1 MKRAIC
7 RLAALTVLAGCSSLA
22 PKPPEVECVTNDD
35 CDQDPGFVCDL
46 GVCRDGGDAPPLAII
61 GFDLQEVAGGQ
72 AQFRAEVAGCDR
84 EVLGEGTTIRVLSI
98 PRGEL
103 ARTLSLGVSADPITP
118 NESPLPATFTLSQDS
133 RFARDAHRRQVTFDP
148 LPEEL
153 LEDSLV
159 QVAWPRYLI
168 DNDLPSFLREGGY
181 LVWQT
186 QPLSVEESAPAA
198 LRYQQLAPPV
208 TLAGDKSQD
217 CQTDLDCCLDADTCD
232 AEDVRNACVL
242 SVGACRAPF
251 NEPVRYT
258 YVYADACDRPIR
270 GQVVTVDEQL
280 AILGPLAGTSVT
292 LRHTDPERVP
302 RLGLPRLDEVPIEMR
317 ERECTSDGAC
327 ADGLICNEDTEQ
339 CELPLAGLVAW
350 TGTTPADPEPGLDGQ
365 FDARVYTYCDDL
377 PTSEPLQRSFDVTIT
392 PPLDGFPSVVLQADV
407 DFAPLQAGGQKP
419 NASFGGN
426 LCVPAVGA
434 TQNITLALSGEP
446 QTLLGAYTCCD
457 IDCLP
462 RTEDDAVDPP
472 EPPSQCAGASAGV
485 TPTYR
490 AESALVFDRA
500 RLEAWNAADSP
511 CVPLRPDDDGDD
523 DDDVTVGVLRRSGPC
538 EASDDSGTTMPQCEL
553 NLADNDG
560 TPREYTLRIE
570 TPTGSVL
577 GSRDTNLIVDA
588 LSGTTVAELQLP
600 NRVMVRGRV
609 DIESCNEAEEADGD
623 CGTPGA
629 KILAE
634 RLRMDGESE
643 DDHPGP
649 YFHQISTFFDP
660 TQPPGQQSG
669 AYVLPLDP
677 GVWVV
682 TALPDSGTDGGP
694 APIKVVDVRDGR
706 DKRGTDFTLEDGIL
720 VTVDVGS
727 FDRRSQMIPLDTG
740 SYADL
745 TNPDTNVPLEL
756 GAAGQC
762 LSSDGTTAGCRI
774 RRLVGGS
781 SLPPSQIGQVRFTAR
796 SRDTNT
802 AADCTTQ
809 R

>member
-1 MKRAIC
+1 MKRAVS
-7 RLAALTVLAGCSSLA
+7 RLAVLTVLAGCSSLA

-46 GVCRDGGDAPPLAII
+46 GVCRDGGDPPPLAII

-84 EVLGEGTTIRVLSI
+84 EVLSEGTTIRVLSL

-118 NESPLPATFTLSQDS
+118 NDSPLPATFTLSQGS
-133 RFARDAHRRQVTFDP
+133 RFARDTHRRQVTFDP

-159 QVAWPRYLI
+159 QVAWPRYVI
-168 DNDLPSFLREGGY
+168 DNDLPESLLEGGY

-186 QPLSVEESAPAA
+186 QPLSVEDSAPAA
-198 LRYQQLAPPV
+198 LRYQHLAPPV
-208 TLAGDKSQD
+208 ALTGEKSRE
-217 CQTDLDCCLDADTCD
+217 CASDLDCCVDASSCD

-242 SVGACRAPF
+242 TLGACRQPF
-251 NEPVRYT
+251 NEPVEYT

-270 GQVVTVDEQL
+270 GQVVTVDDQL
-280 AILGPLAGTSVT
+280 QILGPLPETSIA
-292 LRHTDPERVP
+292 LRHADPNRVP
-302 RLGLPRLDEVPIEMR
+302 PLGLPRLDVVPIAMR
-317 ERECTSDGAC
+317 DRECTNDTGC
-327 ADGLICNEDTEQ
+327 AQGLTCNEETEQ
-339 CELPLAGLVAW
+339 CELPLAGLLAW
-350 TGTTPADPEPGLDGQ
+350 TGTTPADPEPGLEGQ

-377 PTSEPLQRSFDVTIT
+377 PTSEPLQRSFDVTVT
-392 PPLDGFPSVVLQADV
+392 PPEQSGLPSIILRADV

-426 LCVPAVGA
+426 LCVPAIGA
-434 TQNITLALSGEP
+434 SRDITLALSGEP
-446 QTLLGAYTCCD
+446 RTLLGGYTCCD

-462 RTEDDAVDPP
+462 RTEDDVDTPP
-472 EPPSQCAGASAGV
+472 APPSQCAGASAGV
-485 TPTYR
+485 TPTFR
-490 AESALVFDRA
+490 AESILQFDAA

-511 CVPLRPDDDGDD
+511 CVGLRPDEDGT
-523 DDDVTVGVLRRSGPC
+523 TVGLLRRSGAC
-538 EASDDSGTTMPQCEL
+538 GSLDDTGTISPQCEL
-553 NLADNDG
+553 ALPDDAG
-560 TPREYTLRIE
+560 APRTYSLRIE

-577 GSRDTNLIVDA
+577 GSLDDTELTVDA
-588 LSGTTVAELQLP
+588 LAGTVLTEVQLP
-600 NRVMVRGRV
+600 TRVLLHGRV
-609 DIESCNEAEEADGD
+609 DIESCDEAEETDGD
-623 CGTPGA
+623 CGSPGA
-629 KILAE
+629 KVLAE

-643 DDHPGP
+643 DNNAGP
-649 YFHQISTFFDP
+649 YFHQVSTFFDP
-660 TQPPGQQSG
+660 TQPPGQQAG

-682 TALPDSGTDGGP
+682 TALPDSGTGGGP
-694 APIKVVDVRDGR
+694 APIFVLDLRDGI
-706 DKRGTDFTLEDGIL
+706 DPPDTDFTLEDGIL

-740 SYADL
+740 SYTDL
-745 TNPDTNVPLEL
+745 ENPDTGLPLDL

-762 LSSDGTTAGCRI
+762 LSSEGAAAGCRI

-802 AADCTTQ
+802 VADCTAQ